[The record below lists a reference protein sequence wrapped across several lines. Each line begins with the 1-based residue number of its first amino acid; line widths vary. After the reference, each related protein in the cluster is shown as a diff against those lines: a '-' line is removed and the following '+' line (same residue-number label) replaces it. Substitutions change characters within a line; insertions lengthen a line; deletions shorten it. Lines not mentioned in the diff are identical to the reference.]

1 MPKGNRILYDN
12 FYTAMIGLGFI
23 LGPMIGGAIKG
34 ILESGAAVRFAA
46 AMNGIHC
53 LYLISTAGILLL
65 QVIYYR
71 VQGKREV
78 CVHVKG

>member
-1 MPKGNRILYDN
+1 MNLRFLSKI
-12 FYTAMIGLGFI
+12 IGTVLC
-23 LGPMIGGAIKG
+23 
-34 ILESGAAVRFAA
+34 AAVKSAA
-46 AMNGIHC
+46 AIHGIHC

-71 VQGKREV
+71 VQGKRGV